1 MDRGDCDKHSPKTC
15 RNFVELSRRGYYDN
29 VLCHRIIKDFIVQG
43 GDPTGTGRGGQS
55 ILSVTQLQAH
65 HGQRL
70 YGFVTGSEIQPS
82 ETLMAPTISDV
93 STPIPNPDH
102 PLWFQKDQVVQAW
115 LLGSLSDSIQHLVM
129 HCSTAKEI
137 WSTIEE
143 HFNKPTNS
151 RLFELQHK
159 MQTV

>member
-65 HGQRL
+65 HLQYCVYCVQVKL
-70 YGFVTGSEIQPS
+70 AEVIGSFTTPRRMALFWSDKNDLLIEATTQIR
-82 ETLMAPTISDV
+82 TLLCGDCNVIALSNAIHV
-93 STPIPNPDH
+93 LFFF
-102 PLWFQKDQVVQAW
+102 LW
-115 LLGSLSDSIQHLVM
+115 
-129 HCSTAKEI
+129 
-137 WSTIEE
+137 
-143 HFNKPTNS
+143 
-151 RLFELQHK
+151 
-159 MQTV
+159 